1 MGLTPFTY
9 LEESEYKQFKAK
21 QESDKFAGAKA
32 TGTAGSFANN
42 ADKYSGMMPQPRFT
56 PMDVVGNA
64 LGGAWNAAGRAMQTA
79 NDYALDPAIATT
91 MPYFRSA
98 SAIEQARQSQMGAG
112 QEPSIAPFD
121 MPPDVKNSLET
132 WRSQN
137 QLAPFHDVPMP
148 TNVQAW
154 NDAAKTQQEAFRY
167 KAPEGTPALEVP
179 FKAAQDLQQTVPPG
193 ALALMEGVVTAPF
206 GGSNLFG
213 AENLLLKN
221 LGKMPG
227 ISRATNAVTP
237 VADNAWDLMKQKWN
251 GVPGDTLGKASG
263 IAERLV
269 PANSIE
275 RYGPKMGETLQ
286 GIGPST
292 PEKIAD
298 AYSVGTGLKRTPEP
312 VSDWLRRTQDKAT
325 LMAYDK
331 LYPLKRVQGQGY
343 ALARTVPGQI
353 ARGEQM
359 GKVMDKAIKKV
370 GSDLTTQRDYVRFL
384 SLMDDMDQIS
394 FSAADK
400 FAGGL
405 NAAQIGTEYSR
416 LYAKYGPQEMTR
428 WKQLSHEVWDT
439 GQKVLDEMVDAGVLK
454 ADNAQALKDAHP
466 HYMPKFRDEFDD
478 YIPGQ
483 SAAKAAATDSTGI
496 RTRGVEGSY
505 RNVDDML
512 TNWKS
517 NLIYGLMRAQRN
529 RAAQAIKKGLD
540 DMAAAEGRSGPI
552 KVGTEPGQ
560 TKLHFFENGE
570 SVAYDVPEDI
580 GIAANSLLNEPGAGT
595 IGKVFSALAA
605 PLRYGAVTWNSAFI
619 PKNMAR
625 DMISAWT
632 REGIL
637 PVSFHIPFTNIGNF
651 SESYLGGVISAL
663 RQDPNFARAMDKGVL
678 MSGMV
683 ENWRAPT
690 VRRLAETSGGNALTK
705 GATVV
710 KKIEDI
716 LLIAPKKIEQVNT
729 ILEQAPRVAV
739 TTKLARKGVDPLEA
753 ALRARD
759 VTVDFAKSGTFLK
772 AVNLAIPF
780 INANVQGSANTIR
793 ALRGNPT
800 LFLLRASPAVAATFA
815 MDAWNSNAYG
825 DLQKKIPLDL
835 FKNNWVMIYG
845 TYEQINPQFP
855 DAPPETMPKYFV
867 IPKGQYAALSTVPFE
882 LYIRGKLMA
891 NDPVYKMTEENPWA
905 ALSHEM
911 ALSMFSAVS
920 PIDIERGGYS
930 SMFPPVMST
939 IASLYL
945 NKDDYTKR
953 SIVPESLQQYSE
965 GQQFREGTSRLA
977 VALGQALNISPMQVE
992 YAIKDMAGGLG
1003 QQALWGGDKAL
1014 ETLGYNP
1021 KAPGYALVPEK
1032 SDTEKNANIPIYSSF
1047 VKSTGTAEEQT
1058 GREGLNKILDKY
1070 RSAWDQNPEHK
1081 KLGIALGEVSGKITV
1096 DRGEVEIPWLVRVK
1110 YQEDWAKVGLAATD
1124 AVAKQDWYKKADVKT
1139 QEKYLEDIHKRAKA
1153 LLQESV
1159 KAEVQGKKATTSA
1172 DAVVKQM
1179 PELASAYKHYL
1190 DYKALPAVLGI
1201 TDQES
1206 RLYDAFYTTMQ
1217 DLAKQNDWTTAK
1229 AYIETKKAYTASI
1242 GEERALKYIQ
1252 AYNKVQN
1259 KPENPAR
1266 KKMRDDKT
1274 IGVLLKRWFGI

>member
-9 LEESEYKQFKAK
+9 LEESEYAQFKAK

-32 TGTAGSFANN
+32 AGTAGSFANN
-42 ADKYSGMMPQPRFT
+42 ADKYSGMMPQPRLT
-56 PMDVVGNA
+56 PMDVAGNA
-64 LGGAWNAAGRAMQTA
+64 LGGVWNAADRAIQTA

-98 SAIEQARQSQMGAG
+98 SAIEQARQSQIDQG
-112 QEPSIAPFD
+112 QEPTIVPFD

-132 WRSQN
+132 WRAQN

-148 TNVQAW
+148 ANVQAW

-221 LGKMPG
+221 LGKIPG
-227 ISRATNAVTP
+227 ISRATNAVAP

-251 GVPGDTLGKASG
+251 SMPGDTLGKASG

-292 PEKIAD
+292 PGKIAD

-312 VSDWLRRTQDKAT
+312 VSDWLRRIQDKAT
-325 LMAYDK
+325 IMAYDK
-331 LYPLKRVQGQGY
+331 LYPLKRVEGQGY

-370 GSDLTTQRDYVRFL
+370 GSDIGTQQDYVRFL

-439 GQKVLDEMVDAGVLK
+439 GQKVLDEMVDSGVLK

-466 HYMPKFRDEFDD
+466 HYMPKFRDEFDN

-570 SVAYDVPEDI
+570 GVAYDVPEDI

-605 PLRYGAVTWNSAFI
+605 PLRYGAVTWNPAFL
-619 PKNMAR
+619 PKNVVR
-625 DMISAWT
+625 DMVSAWT
-632 REGIL
+632 REGIG
-637 PVSFHIPFTNIGNF
+637 PAGYFTGVWNSF
-651 SESYLGGVISAL
+651 
-663 RQDPNFARAMDKGVL
+663 RQDAKFAQALDNGVL
-678 MSGMV
+678 MSGLV
-683 ENWRAPT
+683 ETWRAPT
-690 VRRLAETSGGNALTK
+690 VSKLVTRSLGGSAVKNVGDAALWLPRKLEWINTK
-705 GATVV
+705 F
-710 KKIEDI
+710 
-716 LLIAPKKIEQVNT
+716 
-729 ILEQAPRVAV
+729 EQAPRIS
-739 TTKLARKGVDPLEA
+739 TFDKLIKQGMDPLDA
-753 ALRARD
+753 AVRARD
-759 VTVDFAKSGTFLK
+759 VTVDFAKSGTAVK
-772 AVNLAIPF
+772 AINLAIPF
-780 INANVQGSANTIR
+780 INANIQGSANTLRAIKSNPALF
-793 ALRGNPT
+793 ALRS
-800 LFLLRASPAVAATFA
+800 SPAVAGTLA
-815 MDAWNSNAYG
+815 MWANNAQYG
-825 DLQKKIPLDL
+825 DLQSKVPLDIY
-835 FKNNWVMIYG
+835 KNNWVVIYG
-845 TYEQINPQFP
+845 SYQRTDTQFGTQ
-855 DAPPETMPKYFV
+855 EEMPLYLI
-867 IPKGQYAALSTVPFE
+867 IPKGQYAAIATAPFE
-882 LYIRGKLMA
+882 MA
-891 NDPVYKMTEENPWA
+891 IYASNKAGSNLYKMSEENPWV
-905 ALSHEM
+905 ALANEM
-911 ALSMFSAVS
+911 AFTMFSTIS
-920 PIDIERGGYS
+920 PVDIERGTIAQAL
-930 SMFPPVMST
+930 PPAMST
-939 IASLYL
+939 ALSLGL
-945 NKDDYTKR
+945 NKDDYTKQA
-953 SIVPESLQQYSE
+953 IVPESLAQYSKE
-965 GQQFREGTSRLA
+965 NQFRDDTSGLS
-977 VALGQALNISPMQVE
+977 VALGRTLGVSPMQVE
-992 YAIKDMAGGLG
+992 YGIKDMFGGLG
-1003 QQALWGGDKAL
+1003 AASPLCGG
-1014 ETLGYNP
+1014 
-1021 KAPGYALVPEK
+1021 
-1032 SDTEKNANIPIYSSF
+1032 
-1047 VKSTGTAEEQT
+1047 
-1058 GREGLNKILDKY
+1058 
-1070 RSAWDQNPEHK
+1070 
-1081 KLGIALGEVSGKITV
+1081 
-1096 DRGEVEIPWLVRVK
+1096 
-1110 YQEDWAKVGLAATD
+1110 
-1124 AVAKQDWYKKADVKT
+1124 
-1139 QEKYLEDIHKRAKA
+1139 
-1153 LLQESV
+1153 
-1159 KAEVQGKKATTSA
+1159 
-1172 DAVVKQM
+1172 
-1179 PELASAYKHYL
+1179 
-1190 DYKALPAVLGI
+1190 
-1201 TDQES
+1201 
-1206 RLYDAFYTTMQ
+1206 
-1217 DLAKQNDWTTAK
+1217 
-1229 AYIETKKAYTASI
+1229 
-1242 GEERALKYIQ
+1242 
-1252 AYNKVQN
+1252 
-1259 KPENPAR
+1259 
-1266 KKMRDDKT
+1266 
-1274 IGVLLKRWFGI
+1274 